1 MNRPAVGSLLSVYSS
16 KSLFIRNENMK
27 ERMMKKINGL
37 CWSIV
42 IVFLVCLVCSPALAE
57 EKIGFYDMDHVIRN
71 STAGKK
77 SIEELKKI
85 VDKSKAVIQEKEAEL
100 QKLKDELEKQRSLMK
115 PDVLKDK
122 EATYQKKYR
131 DYQILVKDSN
141 EELQGKQQDMAKE
154 FVPEIM
160 KIVRGIGEREK
171 YSLIIDV
178 YTVPVAYWNRT
189 NDLTKKV
196 LDEFNRTFKP
206 KK

>member
-1 MNRPAVGSLLSVYSS
+1 
-16 KSLFIRNENMK
+16 MK
-27 ERMMKKINGL
+27 ERMMKKINAL
-37 CWSIV
+37 CLSIV
-42 IVFLVCLVCSPALAE
+42 IVFLVCLVGGPALAE

-71 STAGKK
+71 SVAGKK

-122 EATYQKKYR
+122 EATYQKKFR

>member
-1 MNRPAVGSLLSVYSS
+1 
-16 KSLFIRNENMK
+16 MK
-27 ERMMKKINGL
+27 EKKMKKINGL
-37 CWSIV
+37 CLSIA
-42 IVFLVCLVCSPALAE
+42 IVFLVCLVGGPALAE
-57 EKIGFYDMDHVIRN
+57 EKIGFYDMDQVIRN
-71 STAGKK
+71 SDAGKK
-77 SIEELKKI
+77 SIEGLKKI
-85 VDKSKAVIQEKEAEL
+85 VDKSKAIIQEKEAEL

-196 LDEFNRTFKP
+196 LDEFNKSFKP

>member
-1 MNRPAVGSLLSVYSS
+1 
-16 KSLFIRNENMK
+16 
-27 ERMMKKINGL
+27 MKKINGL

-122 EATYQKKYR
+122 EATYQK
-131 DYQILVKDSN
+131 N
-141 EELQGKQQDMAKE
+141 
-154 FVPEIM
+154 
-160 KIVRGIGEREK
+160 
-171 YSLIIDV
+171 
-178 YTVPVAYWNRT
+178 TVITRFWSKTRMRSFRVNSRIWRRNSC
-189 NDLTKKV
+189 LKS
-196 LDEFNRTFKP
+196 
-206 KK
+206 